1 MTGWFK
7 ELRKSRGFTQK
18 ALADRAG
25 ISQPSL
31 ANIES
36 GKTKPR
42 ITTARRLAKVLKID
56 WKTFYQDANQ

>member
-1 MTGWFK
+1 MAGWFT

-42 ITTARRLAKVLKID
+42 ISTARRLAKVLKID
-56 WKTFYQDANQ
+56 WKTFYQDVNQ